1 MRKAGGPERDS
12 PAVSKVDIVSPRPP
26 LKKPQVFQ
34 GKAERRNVRER
45 PFEKRR
51 RELSEA
57 RDAVVRQTNPNPN
70 S

>member
-1 MRKAGGPERDS
+1 MIFKENRRELSAVRD
-12 PAVSKVDIVSPRPP
+12 
-26 LKKPQVFQ
+26 
-34 GKAERRNVRER
+34 AEREA
-45 PFEKRR
+45 FIKRR